1 MRRWNLDRD
10 PVPRSGDRR
19 PRPGATVDL
28 LLIAGVFVTGLVLIV
43 IALWVV
49 PTLAIAALASAS
61 DEA

>member
-1 MRRWNLDRD
+1 
-10 PVPRSGDRR
+10 
-19 PRPGATVDL
+19 VDL